1 MTMITAEQSVL
12 MIVDVQGKL
21 AQVMQQSTQLH
32 QKLAVLIQG
41 AQLFDIPIIWLEQL
55 PDKLG
60 HTSEELAELLQKT
73 VQPIA
78 KSHFSAW
85 HSEAVQQQLK
95 TLNRDQ
101 VILAGIET
109 HVCVYQTCQDL
120 LANHYQVHLV
130 ADAVSSRGTDNKLL
144 GVQMMLNDGA
154 KLTNVESLLFELQ
167 HVAQGERFKALL
179 KLIK

>member
-1 MTMITAEQSVL
+1 MITAEQSVL

-21 AQVMQQSTQLH
+21 AQVMQQSAPLH
-32 QKLAVLIQG
+32 QKLGILIQG

-60 HTSEELAELLQKT
+60 HTSEELSQLLSQT
-73 VQPIA
+73 TQPIA
-78 KSHFSAW
+78 KKHFSGW
-85 HSEAVQQQLK
+85 HCEEVKQQLNSLK
-95 TLNRDQ
+95 RHN

-120 LANHYQVHLV
+120 LANDYQVHLV
-130 ADAVSSRGTDNKLL
+130 ADAVSSRGTDNKVL

-167 HVAQGERFKALL
+167 HVAQGDRFKALL

>member
-1 MTMITAEQSVL
+1 MLTAEQSVL

-21 AQVMQQSTQLH
+21 AQVMQQSAQLH
-32 QKLAVLIQG
+32 QKLAALIQG

-55 PDKLG
+55 PEKLG
-60 HTSEELAELLQKT
+60 GTSEELAQLLSKT
-73 VQPIA
+73 IQPIA
-78 KSHFSAW
+78 KSHFSGW
-85 HSEAVQQQLK
+85 DCEEVKQQLNS
-95 TLNRDQ
+95 LNRNN

-120 LANHYQVHLV
+120 LANNYQVHLV
-130 ADAVSSRGTDNKLL
+130 ADAVSSRGADNKVL

-167 HVAQGERFKALL
+167 YVAQGDRFKALL

>member
-1 MTMITAEQSVL
+1 MITAEQSVL

-21 AQVMQQSTQLH
+21 AQVMQQSAQLH

-41 AQLFDIPIIWLEQL
+41 AQLFEIPIIWLEQL

-60 HTSEELAELLQKT
+60 HTSDELAQLLLKT
-73 VQPIA
+73 TKPIA
-78 KSHFSAW
+78 KEHFSGW
-85 HSEAVQQQLK
+85 HCEEVKQQLNALK
-95 TLNRDQ
+95 RNN

-120 LANHYQVHLV
+120 LANDYQVHLV
-130 ADAVSSRGTDNKLL
+130 ADAVSSRGTDNKVL

-154 KLTNVESLLFELQ
+154 NLTNVESLLFELQ
-167 HVAQGERFKALL
+167 HVAQGDRFKALL

>member
-1 MTMITAEQSVL
+1 MITAEQSVL

-21 AQVMQQSTQLH
+21 AQVMQQSAILH
-32 QKLAVLIQG
+32 TKLAVLIQG

-60 HTSEELAELLQKT
+60 HTSDELAQILSKT
-73 VQPIA
+73 AQPIA
-78 KSHFSAW
+78 KEHFSGW
-85 HSEAVQQQLK
+85 HCDEVKQQLN
-95 TLNRDQ
+95 TLNRRN

-120 LANHYQVHLV
+120 QANDFQVHV
-130 ADAVSSRGTDNKLL
+130 VNDAVSSRELENKTL

>member
-1 MTMITAEQSVL
+1 MLTAEQSVL
-12 MIVDVQGKL
+12 IIVDVQGKL
-21 AQVMQQSTQLH
+21 AQVMQQSAPLH
-32 QKLAVLIQG
+32 QKLAILIQG

-60 HTSEELAELLQKT
+60 PTSEELSQLLSQT
-73 VQPIA
+73 TQPIA
-78 KSHFSAW
+78 KKHFSGW
-85 HSEAVQQQLK
+85 HCEEVKQQLNSLK
-95 TLNRDQ
+95 RHN

-120 LANHYQVHLV
+120 LANDYQVHLV
-130 ADAVSSRGTDNKLL
+130 ADAMSSRGTDNKVL

-167 HVAQGERFKALL
+167 HVAQGDRFKALL

>member
-1 MTMITAEQSVL
+1 MLTAEQSVL

-21 AQVMQQSTQLH
+21 AQVMQQSAPLH
-32 QKLAVLIQG
+32 QKLAILIQG

-60 HTSEELAELLQKT
+60 PTSEELSQLLSQT
-73 VQPIA
+73 TQPIA
-78 KSHFSAW
+78 KKHFSGW
-85 HSEAVQQQLK
+85 HCEEVKQQLNSLK
-95 TLNRDQ
+95 RHN

-120 LANHYQVHLV
+120 LANDYQVHLV
-130 ADAVSSRGTDNKLL
+130 ADAVSSRGTDNKVL

-167 HVAQGERFKALL
+167 HVAQGDRFKALL

>member
-1 MTMITAEQSVL
+1 MITAEQSVL

-21 AQVMQQSTQLH
+21 AQVMQQSAQLH
-32 QKLAVLIQG
+32 QRLAVLIQG

-60 HTSEELAELLQKT
+60 PTSEEIAQLLTKT
-73 VQPIA
+73 SKPIA
-78 KSHFSAW
+78 KEHFSAW
-85 HSEAVQQQLK
+85 HCDEVKQQLK
-95 TLNRDQ
+95 RLNRNK

-109 HVCVYQTCQDL
+109 HVCVYQTCKDL
-120 LANHYQVHLV
+120 LDNGYQVHLV
-130 ADAVSSRGTDNKLL
+130 ADAVSSRGTDNKVL

-154 KLTNVESLLFELQ
+154 QLTNVESLLFELQ

>member
-1 MTMITAEQSVL
+1 MLTAEQSVL
-12 MIVDVQGKL
+12 IIVDVQGKL
-21 AQVMQQSTQLH
+21 AQVMQQSAPLH
-32 QKLAVLIQG
+32 QKLAILIQG

-60 HTSEELAELLQKT
+60 PTSEELSQLLSQT
-73 VQPIA
+73 TQPIA
-78 KSHFSAW
+78 KKHFSGW
-85 HSEAVQQQLK
+85 HCEEVKQQLNSLK
-95 TLNRDQ
+95 RHN

-120 LANHYQVHLV
+120 LANDYQVHLV
-130 ADAVSSRGTDNKLL
+130 ADAVSSRGTDNKVL

-167 HVAQGERFKALL
+167 HVAQGDRFKALL

>member
-1 MTMITAEQSVL
+1 MLTAEQSVL

-21 AQVMQQSTQLH
+21 AQVMQQSAPLH
-32 QKLAVLIQG
+32 QKLAILIQG

-60 HTSEELAELLQKT
+60 PTSEELSQLLSQT
-73 VQPIA
+73 TQPIA
-78 KSHFSAW
+78 KKHFSGW
-85 HSEAVQQQLK
+85 HCEEVKQQLNSLK
-95 TLNRDQ
+95 RHN

-120 LANHYQVHLV
+120 LANDYQVHLV
-130 ADAVSSRGTDNKLL
+130 ADAMSSRGTDNKVL

-167 HVAQGERFKALL
+167 HVAQGDRFKALL